1 MPVIDPRD
9 WIADDPDPATRSEL
23 SALSPDQLA
32 ERFAENLHF
41 GTAGLRGPVRA
52 GPNGMNVA
60 VVTRATWALGQWL
73 IDHGHRGARVVVG
86 RDARHGS
93 RAFAKATAE
102 VLAAQ
107 GFDVIVLA
115 GTTPTPLVAFA
126 CRDTG
131 AMAAVAVTASH
142 NPPADNGYKVYV
154 DGGAQIIPPAD
165 REIERLIESAPGANT
180 VARQPVSPDDRSV
193 RNTARY
199 LDRLVERFGRVATPR
214 VRIALTALHGVGG
227 RIAVSA
233 LRRACFDDIH
243 VVAGQFAPNPDFPTV
258 AFPNPEEPGATDQVL
273 ALAQRVDAD
282 IAIAL
287 DPDADRCAIGTRVH
301 GRWRMLTG
309 DETGALLGAHLLAT
323 TTLTNPVVAST
334 IVSGSLLAAVAAS
347 AGARHVTTLTGFK
360 WLVRAG
366 EPLLYAYEEAIGHC
380 VDPAAVR
387 DKDGIGAAVVA
398 AMLTR
403 HRVAMDSDLSAALD
417 DLAVAHGVHV
427 TAGRSIRVTDLD
439 EITDLM
445 AGLRRAPPTRL
456 AGVAVGAH
464 DYATRTDE
472 LRTDAVRL
480 TGACADGTTVRVIAR
495 PSGTEPKLK
504 YYIEVVA
511 PPGRPDVEE
520 TTTRLRT
527 LAADIA
533 AALPDRSR

>member
-1 MPVIDPRD
+1 MPVIDPGD
-9 WIADDPDPATRSEL
+9 WIADDPDPTSRSEL

-32 ERFAENLHF
+32 ERFTENLHF

-73 IDHGHRGARVVVG
+73 IDHGHRGALVVVG

-93 RAFAKATAE
+93 RAFARATAE

-131 AMAAVAVTASH
+131 AVAAVAVTASH

-154 DGGAQIIPPAD
+154 AGGAQIIPPAD

-180 VARQPVSPDDRSV
+180 VARRPVSPDDRSV
-193 RNTARY
+193 RNTDRY
-199 LDRLVERFGRVATPR
+199 LARLVERFGHVTTPR

-227 RIAVSA
+227 RIALSA
-233 LRRACFDDIH
+233 LRRAGFDDIH
-243 VVAGQFAPNPDFPTV
+243 VVAGQFAPNPDFPSI

-334 IVSGSLLAAVAAS
+334 IVSGSLLGAVAEA

-403 HRVAMDSDLSAALD
+403 HRVAMKSDLSAALD

-427 TAGRSIRVTDLD
+427 TAARSIRVTDLD
-439 EITDLM
+439 QITDFM
-445 AGLRRAPPTRL
+445 AGLRRTPPARL
-456 AGVAVGAH
+456 AGGAVEAH
-464 DYATRTDE
+464 DYATRTDA

-480 TGACADGTTVRVIAR
+480 TGTCADGTTVRVIAR

-511 PPGRPDVEE
+511 PAGRPDVEE
-520 TTTRLRT
+520 TTAHLRT

-533 AALPDRSR
+533 ADLPERGR